1 MESRKL
7 KKIPAFFKPFVAED
21 RERRL
26 LIPPFFSEFM
36 KDRLPNNAIIRDRKE
51 NYWPVEVLQ
60 REKKKFF
67 EAGWTKF
74 VQDKNV
80 QYGDFLVFEYDG
92 GSFFDVRILES
103 WHVRRNLVLK
113 RVPTDVIN
121 DFNLK
126 LPEKID
132 VCDEQGRTWPLAVK
146 KWGDGRTCLAKG
158 WRAFWRW
165 NGVKLNDK
173 CLCEFVPGNDG
184 SEIRLRISIIRAEWL
199 LQQCS
204 SITLLM

>member
-113 RVPTDVIN
+113 VLRQTRW
-121 DFNLK
+121 K
-126 LPEKID
+126 
-132 VCDEQGRTWPLAVK
+132 RK
-146 KWGDGRTCLAKG
+146 KMKKA
-158 WRAFWRW
+158 
-165 NGVKLNDK
+165 
-173 CLCEFVPGNDG
+173 
-184 SEIRLRISIIRAEWL
+184 RI
-199 LQQCS
+199 
-204 SITLLM
+204 M